1 MNRKQYILETI
12 ERQNITE
19 VSAMDAIH
27 LGLDVAG
34 MVPVLGVVPDLVNA
48 GLYAARDKKGMAAL
62 SLAAAVP
69 IVGQAATAAKLGT
82 KAVGALTKG
91 AKAGVKT
98 SVVAAKQAGKQS
110 AAATKALTKAE
121 KVSSK
126 ATKAA
131 KEGKKAFQ
139 TAKAAKGV
147 PDSAMA
153 IGKAYKTAKT
163 AKGAAKTAGK
173 ATAKA
178 AKKAETTTSALS
190 TSIDRYDLAKKTLKG
205 KEASYARV
213 GRMVKGRRSV
223 GGLVTRAAAV
233 TRGAE
238 EDSTIDRVAKGK
250 SMLDATVSGIT
261 DAIKKASEYKIP
273 GT

>member
-1 MNRKQYILETI
+1 MNRKQYILETL
-12 ERQNITE
+12 ERQNIIE

-34 MVPVLGVVPDLVNA
+34 MVPGLGIVPDLVNA
-48 GLYAARDKKGMAAL
+48 GLYTARGKKGMAAL

-69 IVGQAATAAKLGT
+69 IAGQAATAAKLGT

-98 SVVAAKQAGKQS
+98 SKVAAKQAGKQS
-110 AAATKALTKAE
+110 AAATKVLTKAE

-163 AKGAAKTAGK
+163 AKGVAKQAGK

-178 AKKAETTTSALS
+178 AKKAETAATALTTAK
-190 TSIDRYDLAKKTLKG
+190 TAKDLAKKTLKG

-223 GGLVTRAAAV
+223 GGLATRAAAI
-233 TRGAE
+233 GQSE
-238 EDSTIDRVAKGK
+238 IGSQSIDRVAKGK
-250 SMLDATVSGIT
+250 SMIDATVSGIT